1 MATLGAQSLTLADW
15 KKRVAP
21 DGSIDFII
29 EALESSN
36 PIIQDIVWKEGNLPT
51 GNRTTVRASIPTPS
65 VRRINQGVN
74 RHKST
79 TRQVQDTCIIL
90 EDRSVVDIEAI
101 ALAPDKEQF
110 RRSEDAAFV
119 AGFSDAVASNIFYGN
134 TEDTLDQFNGLSM
147 RYSVVG
153 GDKNTAGYQ
162 VLAGGTANTDAKNTS
177 AWFVGW
183 GSHATTGIFPKASQA
198 GLKMR
203 DLGEMA
209 VTDAEGRE
217 YQALATLFTWKV
229 GMAVQD
235 IRANAAVRNID
246 ATQFTKTM
254 TSTAKADLVAQFIKA
269 KNRVRNLQNRDK
281 NVVLYVSDSVYDFFE
296 LYLLDKNNVHVT
308 RQDLMGE
315 TPQLYLSG
323 IPIKK
328 CDAITETEAAVDV
341 AS

>member
-1 MATLGAQSLTLADW
+1 MAILGAQSLTLSDW
-15 KKRVAP
+15 KNRVAP
-21 DGSIDFII
+21 DGAIDFII
-29 EALESSN
+29 EALENSN

-74 RHKST
+74 SHKST

-134 TEDTLDQFNGLSM
+134 TEDTLDQFNGLAM
-147 RYSVVG
+147 RYNVIG
-153 GDKNTAGYQ
+153 GEKNDAGYQ
-162 VLAGGTANTDAKNTS
+162 VVAGGTANADGKNTS

-183 GSHATTGIFPKASQA
+183 GSHATTGIFPKNSQA

-209 VTDAEGRE
+209 VQDAEGRP

-246 ATQFTKTM
+246 AAKLGSL
-254 TSTAKADLVAQFIKA
+254 TSAAKADLVAQFIHA
-269 KNRVRNLQNRDK
+269 KNKVRNLQNRDK
-281 NVVLYVSDSVYDFFE
+281 KVVLYVSDSVYDFFE
-296 LYLLDKNNVHVT
+296 LYLLDKNNVYVT
-308 RQDLMGE
+308 RQDIMNDV
-315 TPQLYLSG
+315 PRLYLSG
-323 IPIKK
+323 IEIKK
-328 CDAITETEAAVDV
+328 CDAITETETAV
-341 AS
+341 ATA

>member
-1 MATLGAQSLTLADW
+1 MATLGAQSLTLSDW
-15 KKRVAP
+15 KKRLAP
-21 DGSIDFII
+21 DGSIDFIV
-29 EALESSN
+29 EALENSN

-51 GNRTTVRASIPTPS
+51 GNRTTVRASIPVPS
-65 VRRINQGVN
+65 VRHINQGVD

-90 EDRSVVDIEAI
+90 EDRSVVDIEAV

-134 TEDTLDQFNGLSM
+134 TDDTLDQFNGLSM
-147 RYSVVG
+147 RYDIIG
-153 GDKNTAGYQ
+153 GDKNDAGYQ
-162 VLAGGTANTDAKNTS
+162 VLSGGTPNEAAKNTS

-183 GSHATTGIFPKASQA
+183 GSHATTGIFPKNSQA

-203 DLGEMA
+203 DLGEMS
-209 VTDAEGRE
+209 VHDAEGRE

-246 ATQFTKTM
+246 AAKIDTL
-254 TSTAKADLVAQFIKA
+254 SGTAKGDLIKQFIKA
-269 KNRVRNLQNRDK
+269 KNRIRNLQNRDK

-308 RQDLMGE
+308 RQDVMGAA
-315 TPQLYLSG
+315 PQLYLSG

-328 CDAITETEAAVDV
+328 CDAITETEAAV
-341 AS
+341 ATKE